1 MDLPVSDPPLAK
13 DAAPPSHPCP
23 HRDSEMVHKLAQLLL
38 PGLATACVDATA
50 GNLFSGPSSIA
61 VDLRKEMVEYLTQ
74 RSQTYIAESIIHP
87 ENADLDPN
95 PTEEKPDD
103 PADIVSDLM
112 EEFAS
117 SKRTMFGRVSGWLL
131 SESREDKIDD
141 FGQEM
146 EMNRFWSIDRRESV
160 AEILLRNLDFK
171 NEFHCGMKFDTEEAL
186 AEHKNGCE
194 FRPVECDSKGCM
206 AKFCAAHRERHYAA
220 CPYRVVP
227 CEQGCSESLV
237 RREMDRH
244 CITVCPMRMVN
255 CPFFPVGCQSAFPAC
270 GLARHCS
277 EFLRSHLLCVLP
289 LVHKQEGLST
299 EEMERRAQLLEEQCQ
314 SELSGAL
321 DVRSLTFAIKEQEA
335 KIRNS

>member
-1 MDLPVSDPPLAK
+1 MELPVSDPPPAK
-13 DAAPPSHPCP
+13 DAAPPSHSCP
-23 HRDSEMVHKLAQLLL
+23 HCDAEMVHKIAQLLL

-50 GNLFSGPSSIA
+50 GNLFSGPSYVA

-74 RSQTYIAESIIHP
+74 RSQTYLAESIIHP
-87 ENADLDPN
+87 DDADLDRN
-95 PTEEKPDD
+95 PTEGKPDD

-112 EEFAS
+112 EDFAS
-117 SKRTMFGRVSGWLL
+117 SKRTIFGRVSGWLL
-131 SESREDKIDD
+131 SDTREDKIDD

-146 EMNRFWSIDRRESV
+146 EMNRFWPIDRRESV
-160 AEILLRNLDFK
+160 SEILLRNLDFK
-171 NEFHCGMKFDTEEAL
+171 NEFHCRMKFDTEKAL

-194 FRPVECDSKGCM
+194 FRPAECDSEGCT

-220 CPYRVVP
+220 CPYRVVA
-227 CEQGCSESLV
+227 CEQGCPESLV

-270 GLARHCS
+270 GLARHCT

-289 LVHKQEGLST
+289 LVHKPEGLST
-299 EEMERRAQLLEEQCQ
+299 EEMERRAQLLEEQAQ
-314 SELSGAL
+314 GELSEAL

-335 KIRNS
+335 EIRN